1 MRETRRLNTRAGF
14 TLLEVLVAMAIFAIA
29 GGAILKAASEHIHSV
44 SLLKNMTTATWVANN
59 QLTQAL
65 IENKRRWPARN
76 NLTGETEMTN
86 RTFYWRQTVTKTQ
99 DDDLNQVL
107 VQVYLDE
114 ERAQPVTS
122 VTTFIAREVE

>member
-1 MRETRRLNTRAGF
+1 MRETRRLNTYTGF

-29 GGAILKAASEHIHSV
+29 GGAILKAASEHIQSV

-114 ERAQPVTS
+114 ERNQPVTS
-122 VTTFIAREVE
+122 VMTFIAREVE